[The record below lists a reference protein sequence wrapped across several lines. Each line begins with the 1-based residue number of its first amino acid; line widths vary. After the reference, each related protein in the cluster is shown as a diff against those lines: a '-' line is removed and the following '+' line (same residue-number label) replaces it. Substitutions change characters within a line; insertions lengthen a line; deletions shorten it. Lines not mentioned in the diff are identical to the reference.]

1 MRNQVQSNQQAKDAP
16 RTSGTILQFRPAGR
30 RRDPEAARVLGLVA
44 DACGV
49 PAVLLLHPSRCSAEV
64 AEARQLAMY
73 LMHVILQR
81 TYLEI
86 GTYFRRDRTTVS
98 HACACIE
105 EDRDRQDFDAFVAG
119 LEARLED
126 VRAEGGE
133 VRDAAR

>member
-1 MRNQVQSNQQAKDAP
+1 MRNQVQSNRQAESAP
-16 RTSGTILQFRPAGR
+16 RAGGTILPFRQRGSH
-30 RRDPEAARVLGLVA
+30 DPEAARVLGLVA

-81 TYLEI
+81 TYMDV

-105 EDRDRQDFDAFVAG
+105 EDRDRPEFDAFVAG
-119 LEARLED
+119 LEAVLKD
-126 VRAEGGE
+126 DRADEGDM
-133 VRDAAR
+133 RDAAR